1 MFVRFFINCFITLIC
16 AMKANK
22 IPKKTSMGSD
32 SKSAYF
38 EHLFQSV
45 PVGVV
50 LLDREDRVID
60 FNHWFTALFSYNIEE
75 ARGKKINDLIVPDHL
90 QEEGEK
96 ATKDVAEGQPI
107 FFETLRQNK
116 HGNLLHVSISGQ
128 PITFQRGEI
137 SVIGVYQDITDRK
150 RTEEALRE
158 SEEKLRTIF
167 HTANI
172 GFTII
177 DVTGKVMHNNAW
189 YAHFLGYKPEET
201 LGLSIREITHPEDYD
216 ATIELFNDL
225 IGRKIDKYR
234 IDKRFIRK
242 DGQVVWAD
250 VSVSSMRDSAGRVR
264 MVIGMIK
271 DITER
276 KKAEASLKNSE
287 ETLRELNATKDTFI
301 SILSHD
307 LRSPFTSILGFA
319 EILLEDIAHADKD
332 TLREQVSVIRDQA
345 ANTLTLLN
353 DILSWARVQSG
364 KMPIHLI
371 PVIFRPVCQDILESL
386 RPQAAEKNIHM
397 DYARVADLTVHADVN
412 MLQAVLRNL
421 ITNAIKF
428 TPEGGQVQI
437 IVTEDKGF
445 AKVTISDNG
454 VGIDAKDIPKLWDL
468 GSMHSTEGTAGEI
481 GTGYGL
487 VLCKELVEKQG
498 GKIWLESA
506 PGEGSDFIFTLPLV

>member
-1 MFVRFFINCFITLIC
+1 
-16 AMKANK
+16 
-22 IPKKTSMGSD
+22 MGSD

-45 PVGVV
+45 PAGVV

-60 FNHWFTALFSYNIEE
+60 FNHWFTDLFSYNIEE

-96 ATKDVAEGQPI
+96 ATKDVAEGQPV
-107 FFETLRQNK
+107 FLETLRQSK
-116 HGNLLHVSISGQ
+116 HGKLLHVSISGQ

-167 HTANI
+167 HHANI
-172 GFTII
+172 GFTIT
-177 DVTGKVMHNNAW
+177 DPSGKFTLNNKWHTG
-189 YAHFLGYKPEET
+189 FLGYT
-201 LGLSIREITHPEDYD
+201 LSELQQKTIQDITHPDDCAKTTRYF
-216 ATIELFNDL
+216 TKLVRNELTN
-225 IGRKIDKYR
+225 YR
-234 IDKRFIRK
+234 LEKRYIRK
-242 DGQVVWAD
+242 DGQVVWGD
-250 VSVSSMRDSAGRVR
+250 VSVSATQDEEGHKK

-271 DITER
+271 DITE
-276 KKAEASLKNSE
+276 KKQAEATLKNSE

-319 EILLEDIAHADKD
+319 EILLEDIAHADKG

-345 ANTLTLLN
+345 ANTLALLN

-364 KMPIHLI
+364 KMPIHPI
-371 PVIFRPVCQDILESL
+371 PVALRPVCQDILESL
-386 RPQAAEKNIHM
+386 RPQASEKNIHM
-397 DYARVADLTVHADVN
+397 DYARVADLTVQADAN

-428 TPEGGQVQI
+428 TPGGGQVQI
-437 IVTEDKGF
+437 IATGDEGY
-445 AKVTISDNG
+445 AKVTVSDNG

-468 GSMHSTEGTAGEI
+468 SSVHTTEGTAGEI

-498 GKIWLESA
+498 GKIWVESV